1 MYSKRAL
8 TRGDID
14 GAIPDYGV
22 ALGEDNILIGMAVF
36 GGNGSNGSNAGFF
49 NRGGAVPAEMLSRI
63 RKMVLERLWPHR
75 GWRAFTTP
83 ARAAKKSD
91 FAERTHRARAGSLK
105 TGQRHL

>member
-36 GGNGSNGSNAGFF
+36 GGNGSNAGFF
-49 NRGGAVPAEMLSRI
+49 NSGGAVPAEIGRLI
-63 RKMVLERLWPHR
+63 RRRAQPCFR
-75 GWRAFTTP
+75 GSGRWCW
-83 ARAAKKSD
+83 K
-91 FAERTHRARAGSLK
+91 G
-105 TGQRHL
+105 

>member
-36 GGNGSNGSNAGFF
+36 GGNGSNAGFF
-49 NRGGAVPAEMLSRI
+49 NSGDAVPAEIWSTDSEEGTAVLSRI
-63 RKMVLERLWPHR
+63 RKMVLERLRPHR

-91 FAERTHRARAGSLK
+91 FAERTHRAR
-105 TGQRHL
+105 